1 MVQIIPKDIHIRKW
15 EKFQVDVQLK
25 FLTWSFLFWLI
36 GQQNRS
42 TSNQDKLSKMG
53 LICGP

>member
-25 FLTWSFLFWLI
+25 FLTWLFLLSWIGHQQHQDTYFLI
-36 GQQNRS
+36 
-42 TSNQDKLSKMG
+42 
-53 LICGP
+53 